1 MNMCDMSFSKCMY
14 IICLQRNIVLSG
26 IVASGVLSTKYL
38 SVVSLAL
45 LCVCFDTIVHYSFAK
60 YCDSSGAKSDCSG
73 ERRPTKY
80 HIHL

>member
-1 MNMCDMSFSKCMY
+1 MNVCGMSFSGWMDGFTH
-14 IICLQRNIVLSG
+14 INIVLSG
-26 IVASGVLSTKYL
+26 ISGVLPIKL

-45 LCVCFDTIVHYSFAK
+45 LCVCVLIQCTLYSFAT

-73 ERRPTKY
+73 ERWPTKY